1 MSSSK
6 YSAISK
12 TDSAEPVVSTSSS
25 GSFVDDDDFLSF
37 ELLDLNAVES
47 ALPTLPRLSTKM
59 SYQPLSSDDPEDH
72 KSYGSLDA
80 TPSQSPTALL
90 GETIRIEDPVVEI
103 ENPFLDTETTE
114 YWRQVYEN
122 CQYECRH
129 VFNPKLTWSV
139 REERELIRKL
149 DWKVC
154 LWAVRSRPITTSIGA
169 NTSVRFSA

>member
-1 MSSSK
+1 MPSSK
-6 YSAISK
+6 YPAVSNSK
-12 TDSAEPVVSTSSS
+12 SDLVEPVISASPSSPLT
-25 GSFVDDDDFLSF
+25 GDDNSLSF
-37 ELLDLNAVES
+37 ELLDLNAGEL

-59 SYQPLSSDDPEDH
+59 SYQPLASDDPEDQ

-90 GETIRIEDPVVEI
+90 GETIRIEDPVIGI

-114 YWRQVYEN
+114 YWRQVYDN

-129 VFNPKLTWSV
+129 IFNPKLTWSA

-154 LWAVRSRPITTSIGA
+154 LWAV
-169 NTSVRFSA
+169 